1 MQTLKVDLG
10 PRSYPIHIG
19 QGLINDQTL
28 LHETLGGRRPI
39 LITDKNIAKLYLT
52 QAAVSFGVQRLD
64 QLVLQPGETNKSLST
79 LESIFDFLMARKCD
93 RQTVLVAL
101 GGGVVGDMVGF
112 AAACFQ
118 RGIDFIQVPTTLL
131 AQVDSSVGG
140 KTAVNHPHGKNMIGA
155 FHQPIAVI
163 IDTDTLSSLPSRE
176 ITAGIAEVIKYGLI
190 RDQIFFTWLET
201 NLAALQQLQ
210 PAVVAEAIARSC
222 YNKAAIVSLD
232 ETELGLRAILNLGH
246 SFGHAVETSTGYQSW
261 LHGEAVGL
269 GIRMA
274 TALSVITNSLA
285 ENQVL
290 RIEKLLTRAGLPL
303 QLPAG
308 TDPQQ
313 LLALIY
319 TDKKTESGALTFI
332 TLKAIGEAFIHKD
345 IADSQVL
352 EVIGQFLAPV

>member
-28 LHETLGGRRPI
+28 LQETLGDRRPI
-39 LITDKNIAKLYLT
+39 LVTDENVAKLYLS
-52 QAAVSFGVQRLD
+52 QAAVSFDVPRLD
-64 QLVLQPGETNKSLST
+64 QLVLQAGEANKTLST

-190 RDQIFFTWLET
+190 RDRSFFAWLET

-210 PAVVAEAIARSC
+210 PAVIAEAIARSC
-222 YNKAAIVSLD
+222 HNKAAIVSLD

-274 TALSVITNSLA
+274 TALSVLTNSLA

-303 QLPAG
+303 RLPAG
-308 TDPQQ
+308 TDPLQ

-319 TDKKTESGALTFI
+319 ADKKTESGALTFI
-332 TLKAIGEAFIHKD
+332 TLKTIGEAFIHKD